1 MNKLYLLL
9 ISLVAALGGLLFGF
23 DTAII
28 SGTIPF
34 IQPYFSLSEIG
45 LGWVVGS
52 LIIGCII
59 GAAFAGKLADKMGRK
74 KVLIITSFFF
84 IVSTFGTALASSL
97 SLFVVSRIL
106 GGVAVGAASIVS
118 PLYIAEIS
126 PSKIRGTMVSLNQL
140 TITIGILVSYLINY
154 FLVDWDNNWRW
165 MFFSGIIPSVLFFV
179 LLFFVPES
187 PRWLVKNNLKEK
199 GLAILE
205 RVGGKQNALLEM
217 NQISKSLTEK
227 QGLFKDLFKKGTRKA
242 LMIGVALSFFMQITG
257 ITVVIYYAPVILQK
271 SNMGVSDSLFQ
282 TSFIGLINFLFTF
295 VAIWLVDKIGRRPLF
310 ITGALGMTL
319 TLTAL
324 TIAFITG
331 RTEGLI
337 ILFIILAYIA
347 FFASCMG
354 PVFWVLIS
362 EIFPN
367 SLRGTAMSVAIFV
380 VWLTNFVGVF
390 IFPWM
395 LENLGGGYTFMFY
408 AVMSLLML
416 IFSIKYFPETK
427 GKTLE
432 EIEKYWK

>member
-1 MNKLYLLL
+1 MNKIYLLL

-34 IQPYFSLSEIG
+34 IQPYFDLSEIG

-59 GAAFAGKLADKMGRK
+59 GASFAGKLADVMGRK
-74 KVLIITSFFF
+74 KILIITSSFFV
-84 IVSTFGTALASSL
+84 VSTIGTALATNVSQ
-97 SLFVVSRIL
+97 FVIARIL
-106 GGVAVGAASIVS
+106 GGIAVGAASIVS
-118 PLYIAEIS
+118 PMYIAEIS

-140 TITIGILVSYLINY
+140 TITMGILISYLINY
-154 FLVDWDNNWRW
+154 FLVDIDNNWRW
-165 MFFSGIIPSVLFFV
+165 MFFSGIFPSVLFFV

-187 PRWLVKNNLKEK
+187 PRWLVKKSFREK
-199 GLAILE
+199 SFAILE
-205 RVGGKQNALLEM
+205 KVGGQDNAVIEM
-217 NQISKSLTEK
+217 DQIVESLKIPEGK
-227 QGLFKDLFKKGTRKA
+227 FRELFAKRTRRA

-257 ITVVIYYAPVILQK
+257 ITVVIYYAPIILAK
-271 SNMGVSDSLFQ
+271 SNIGVSDSLFQ

-295 VAIWLVDKIGRRPLF
+295 IAIWLVDKAGRRPLF
-310 ITGALGMTL
+310 LTGAFGMTI
-319 TLTAL
+319 TLSAL
-324 TIAFITG
+324 AFAFFTG
-331 RTEGLI
+331 RTEGFVILI
-337 ILFIILAYIA
+337 IILAYIA

-367 SLRGTAMSVAIFV
+367 RLRGTAMSVAIFV
-380 VWLTNFVGVF
+380 VWLTNFTGVL

-395 LENLGGGYTFMFY
+395 MKNLGSATTFLFY
-408 AVMSLLML
+408 AIMSLLMFL
-416 IFSIKYFPETK
+416 FSIKYFPETK